1 MFDYKFENNNIVL
14 IDAPEKVVVPAQPMS
29 DEDYSNFNI

>member
-14 IDAPEKVVVPAQPMS
+14 TGVQEKVAVSAQPMS
-29 DEDYSNFNI
+29 DKDYSDFTL